1 MRETN
6 VEQSIRK
13 EQREENAKTS
23 HKNLI
28 NFFRDSMSALPSPRS
43 YRATRKTRRET
54 RLQKRTR
61 GEKALSKAFSSL
73 IELTSQMYY

>member
-6 VEQSIRK
+6 VALQSIRK
-13 EQREENAKTS
+13 EQREENPKAS

-43 YRATRKTRRET
+43 YRAMRKTRRDET
-54 RLQKRTR
+54 AKENARRESTF
-61 GEKALSKAFSSL
+61 ESVF
-73 IELTSQMYY
+73 ELNRAY